1 MSDRFPCR
9 QLVLSSSMLV
19 GAVFGYSRR
28 VYAACANVGG
38 SNWECSAASTAQTI
52 SGANAHVTALSG
64 FRITTV
70 SSNALTIT
78 GAGNLSYTD
87 TNFSPF
93 TATAGNGLNMT
104 TTAGVPGS
112 ITVNTNGDIT
122 ALNYGIRGRNQGT
135 GALSITTNGD
145 VVSTGTTSVSRGI
158 VAINFGTDLTVTTG
172 AGSNVRG
179 ARYGILSRNYGT
191 GSTTV
196 TVNGD
201 VTAAGTTGS
210 DFALLARGN
219 ADVTVTTAA
228 GTTVSGQESGIF
240 ARSDGNGA
248 VKIAVAGDVT
258 GTNTTGIYARSGTS
272 GSIAITIGAGSH
284 VTSNGTG
291 ADGFAIDTSSFVV
304 SPTTLTVAGTLDGG
318 AGGAV
323 RFHGSANRLE
333 LYPTAAIN
341 GNVFG
346 GGSDTLALGGTGT
359 ASFNVA
365 TIGAGLQYQGF
376 GTFLK
381 EGSSHWTLTGTTPL
395 ISSFTVNGGLL
406 EVDGNMPNT
415 SVTVNSGALQL
426 GNGGSAGSIGGNVTD
441 NGIFAI
447 NRSDSYTFGGIISG
461 TGTFQ
466 QLGSGTTIFSGANTY
481 TGGTI
486 VSAGTLQ
493 LGNGGTSGSIVGD
506 VIDNGILA
514 FNHSD
519 GYTFGGTISGSG
531 ALEQSGSGTLVLSGH
546 SSYTGPT
553 FINSGILDVTGELAS
568 TVFVNSGARLMGNG
582 TIGGLAVASRGVVS
596 PGNAIG
602 TLNVSGDVSFA
613 SGSTYEVETNASGA
627 ADRIVATGTAR
638 LNGNVVVLPQNGA
651 YAFRTTYSI
660 LNAADGIS
668 GAFSGVSSNSAF
680 LFPSLSYDANNVF
693 LSLTQSTFFPSVA
706 RTANQLAVATAL
718 QESSPD
724 SRLFGS
730 VIFQTA
736 PGAQQAF
743 DALSGELHASAR
755 TSLVEDGYFARDA
768 VLGRLRQT
776 SFEDR
781 FGPFA
786 SFGSGGPAVI
796 YGDVDLSS
804 PKHLAYAA
812 DTDRRIL
819 HTGSI
824 PSSANASTSRDIGW
838 WAQGVGAWGMAHG
851 DGNAAGMS
859 RRLSG
864 FFSGVD
870 GRLGDNWRAGVAV
883 GYTNSRTSID
893 ARASS
898 ADIDS
903 AYLAV
908 YTGFDVGAW
917 NVRSGALLSFS
928 TIGSAR
934 SISYPGFFE
943 RATGRYGAF
952 SSQLFGE
959 IGYDLNLA
967 DALVEPFAGWSWI
980 HLHTNGFDEA
990 GDVAALSGSS
1000 REEDVGYTT
1009 IGARASALIA
1019 LSDGMALKPSASLA
1033 WQHGFGQ
1040 LKPEDH
1046 LLFRSTGVAFD
1057 IAGLPL
1063 ARDAALVQ
1071 TALDLRTSANT
1082 VMGVSYRGNLS
1093 RSSQDHSI
1101 EGHIK
1106 VQF

>member
-1 MSDRFPCR
+1 MSDRSLCR

-19 GAVFGYSRR
+19 GAVSGYSRR
-28 VYAACANVGG
+28 AYSACANVGG
-38 SNWECSAASTAQTI
+38 SNWECSGASTAQTI

-70 SSNALTIT
+70 SANALTIT
-78 GAGNLSYTD
+78 GAGDLSYTD
-87 TNFSPF
+87 TNSSPF
-93 TATAGNGLNMT
+93 TASAGNGLNMT
-104 TTAGVPGS
+104 TTASVPGS

-135 GALSITTNGD
+135 GALNITTNGD
-145 VVSTGTTSVSRGI
+145 VVSTGTTAVSRGI

-172 AGSNVRG
+172 AGSNVSG

-210 DFALLARGN
+210 DVALLARGN
-219 ADVTVTTAA
+219 ADVTVTTTA
-228 GTTVSGQESGIF
+228 GTAVSGQESGIF

-248 VKIAVAGDVT
+248 VEITVAGDVT

-272 GSIAITIGAGSH
+272 GSIAIAIGAGSH

-291 ADGFAIDTSSFVV
+291 AAGFAIDTSSLVV
-304 SPTTLTVAGTLDGG
+304 SPTTLTVAGTLNGG

-333 LYPTAAIN
+333 LHPTAVIN

-365 TIGAGLQYQGF
+365 TVGAGLQYQGF

-395 ISSFTVNGGLL
+395 ISSFAVNGGLL
-406 EVDGNMPNT
+406 EVDGSMPNT
-415 SVTVNSGALQL
+415 SITVNSGALQL
-426 GNGGSAGSIGGNVTD
+426 GNGGSGGSIGGNVND

-481 TGGTI
+481 TGGTT

-506 VIDNGILA
+506 VINNGILA

-519 GYTFGGTISGSG
+519 NYTFGGTISGSG
-531 ALEQSGSGTLVLSGH
+531 TLEQNGSGTLVLSGD

-553 FINSGILDVTGELAS
+553 FVNGGILDVTGTLAS
-568 TVFVNSGARLMGNG
+568 TVFVNSGARLTGNG
-582 TIGGLAVASRGVVS
+582 TIGGLGVASSGVVA
-596 PGNAIG
+596 PGNSIG
-602 TLNVSGDVSFA
+602 TLNVSGDLSFA
-613 SGSTYEVETNASGA
+613 PGSAYEVETNTTGA

-638 LNGNVVVLPQNGA
+638 LNGNVVVLPQSGA
-651 YAFRTTYSI
+651 YGFRTTYNI
-660 LNAADGIS
+660 LNATDGVI

-680 LFPSLSYDANNVF
+680 LFPSLTYDAHNVF

-718 QESSPD
+718 QQSSPD

-736 PGAQQAF
+736 AGAQQAF

-755 TSLVEDGYFARDA
+755 TSIVEDGHYARDA
-768 VLGRLRQT
+768 ILGRLRQT

-781 FGPFA
+781 FGAFA
-786 SFGSGGPAVI
+786 SFGSEGPAVI
-796 YGDVDLSS
+796 YGDADRSS
-804 PKHLAYAA
+804 PKHLAYA
-812 DTDRRIL
+812 DTGRHIFRA
-819 HTGSI
+819 GSI
-824 PSSANASTSRDIGW
+824 PLSADASAPRDIAW
-838 WAQGVGAWGMAHG
+838 WAQGVGAWGAVHS

-870 GRLGDNWRAGVAV
+870 GRLGDNWRAGVAL
-883 GYTNSRTSID
+883 GYTNSRMSID

-903 AYLAV
+903 AFFGV
-908 YTGFDVGAW
+908 YTGLGVGAW
-917 NVRSGALLSFS
+917 NVRSGALLSVI

-934 SISYPGFFE
+934 SISYPGFLE

-959 IGYDLNLA
+959 IGYELNLA
-967 DALVEPFAGWSWI
+967 NAVVEPFTGWSWI
-980 HLHTNGFDEA
+980 HLHTNGFDEV
-990 GDVAALSGSS
+990 GDVAALSAAA
-1000 REEDVGYTT
+1000 REEDVGYTA
-1009 IGARASALIA
+1009 IGARASAVIA
-1019 LSDGMALKPSASLA
+1019 LSGGMALKPSASLA

-1040 LKPEDH
+1040 LSPEDY
-1046 LLFRSTGVAFD
+1046 LLFRSTGARFD
-1057 IAGLPL
+1057 IAGVPL

-1071 TALDLRTSANT
+1071 TALDLRTGANT
-1082 VMGVSYRGNLS
+1082 VIGLSYRGNLS
-1093 RSSQDHSI
+1093 TSTQDHSV

-1106 VQF
+1106 IQF